1 MQLDILRTSPNVNA
15 TLKSNLDNQFHAK
28 CDLYPKPFD
37 KNKTLKELSLP
48 NIDPSLV
55 ILTGLSQGEY
65 LGGKLVTRTLIRI
78 ERVVSGIS
86 KTLLIFGS
94 NFLTTSGTVI
104 INGNKVYKAQKG
116 IATWA
121 DSIIEVSVVDDDTLK
136 SWRTIEIITTEA
148 TQARYEREAP
158 CVDYTQLYDGAENVP
173 VDIKPILA
181 VFNEPMK
188 LETFT
193 PDKFTLRTKDGSVT
207 INGNVSYDI
216 GKKTANFN
224 LLEHLCPSTDYIA
237 TIDSSV
243 TNEAG
248 IHMEEDEIWSFTT
261 TKRPT
266 PTPTPTP

>member
-1 MQLDILRTSPNVNA
+1 MQLDIVRTSPNVNA

-55 ILTGLSQGEY
+55 ILTGLSQGGF
-65 LGGKLVTRTLIRI
+65 LGGKLVTRTPIRI

-86 KTLLIFGS
+86 RTLLIFGS
-94 NFLTTSGTVI
+94 NFLATSGTVI
-104 INGNKVYKAQKG
+104 INGNKVYKVQKG

-121 DSIIEVSVVDDDTLK
+121 DSTIEISVDDDTLK
-136 SWRTIEIITTEA
+136 SWRTIEVITTEA

-158 CVDYTQLYDGAENVP
+158 YVDYTQPYDGAKNVP
-173 VDIKPILA
+173 VEIKTILA
-181 VFNEPMK
+181 VFNEPMR

-224 LLEHLCPSTDYIA
+224 
-237 TIDSSV
+237 
-243 TNEAG
+243 
-248 IHMEEDEIWSFTT
+248 F
-261 TKRPT
+261 
-266 PTPTPTP
+266 